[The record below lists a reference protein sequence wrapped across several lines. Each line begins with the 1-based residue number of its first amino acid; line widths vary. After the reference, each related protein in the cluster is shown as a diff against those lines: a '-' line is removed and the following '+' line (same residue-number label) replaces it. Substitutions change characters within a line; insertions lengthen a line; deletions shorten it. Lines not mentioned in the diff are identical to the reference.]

1 MDNYSEDISLEDMLN
16 SSAVAMPEP
25 ESLNLIIPVSLA
37 YILIFIAG
45 VLGNISTCVVIA
57 RNRSMHTATNF
68 YLFSLAIS
76 DLILLICGLPLE
88 IHRMW
93 NPPDYPLGEG
103 HCIAL
108 GLASETAANATVL
121 TITAFTVE
129 RYIAIC
135 RPFMSHTMTNLS
147 RIIRFIIAIW
157 IAAVITA
164 VPQALQF
171 GLEITYVNDT
181 QKTITC
187 TVKGEGVHHVFIMSS
202 LFFFVLPM
210 TIISV
215 LYALIAVKLRTSS
228 VLKGKKPSVDSQER
242 NNATGTPSRYR
253 NARAQRRVI
262 RMLVAVALSFFICW
276 APFHVQRL
284 LAMLGKKLN
293 PTPPNFYLAYVILT
307 WMSGILY
314 YLSTAINPF
323 LYSIM
328 SNKFRNA
335 FKVTFS
341 GWCNGRSGR
350 RNYSAVQSFRAQRAA
365 CLSEQHPRRLHRL
378 NTATTQ
384 LGDAPSRAQF
394 FNGEEHNSV
403 EDPSSLFNTW
413 SWSQRHRPS
422 SETGSPATISNSSL
436 REINEEMSG
445 AEMVVFMHEVNRELG
460 LT

>member
-1 MDNYSEDISLEDMLN
+1 MDNYSEEALFEYITYN
-16 SSAVAMPEP
+16 SSTTSPVPEL
-25 ESLNLIIPVSLA
+25 ESLSIIIPVSVA
-37 YILIFIAG
+37 YALIFIAG
-45 VLGNISTCVVIA
+45 VLGNISTCVVIS

-76 DLILLICGLPLE
+76 DLILLICGLPIELYK
-88 IHRMW
+88 MW
-93 NPPDYPLGEG
+93 NPGEYPLGEG
-103 HCIAL
+103 HCVAL
-108 GLASETAANATVL
+108 GLASEMAANATVL

-135 RPFMSHTMTNLS
+135 RPFMSHTMTKLS

-157 IAAVITA
+157 VAAVVTA

-171 GLEITYVNDT
+171 GLEISYIKNY
-181 QKTITC
+181 KTVAC

-242 NNATGTPSRYR
+242 NATGTPSRYR
-253 NARAQRRVI
+253 NAKAQRRVI
-262 RMLVAVALSFFICW
+262 RMLVAVALSFFVCW

-284 LAMLGKKLN
+284 LAMLGKKLH
-293 PTPPNFYLAYVILT
+293 PTPPHFYQAYLVLT
-307 WMSGILY
+307 WTSGVLY

-341 GWCNGRSGR
+341 GFCKRGTGQRD
-350 RNYSAVQSFRAQRAA
+350 YSAVQAFRAKRAA
-365 CLSEQHPRRLHRL
+365 CPSEQHPRRLHRL
-378 NTATTQ
+378 NTASTQ
-384 LGDAPSRAQF
+384 LDAPSRAQ
-394 FNGEEHNSV
+394 V
-403 EDPSSLFNTW
+403 
-413 SWSQRHRPS
+413 RI
-422 SETGSPATISNSSL
+422 GSPWCISYLRTIP
-436 REINEEMSG
+436 
-445 AEMVVFMHEVNRELG
+445 
-460 LT
+460 